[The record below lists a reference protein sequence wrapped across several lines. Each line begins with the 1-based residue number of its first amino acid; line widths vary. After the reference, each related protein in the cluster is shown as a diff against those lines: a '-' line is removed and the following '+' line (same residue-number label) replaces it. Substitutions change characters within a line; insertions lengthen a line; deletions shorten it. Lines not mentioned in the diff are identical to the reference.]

1 MGPRVVEDTEG
12 IRFFLWWR
20 RRGKGERRFRQTG
33 GSRTAPTV
41 RPGDGSPRSRGHGR
55 GFVFFC
61 GGNEGVRASGGSGR
75 RAVREPPLRCDREM
89 GPRIR
94 EDTEGGVDG
103 AEEVVEGPPWG
114 SFAICEHLFHD
125 RKCNRDCRLMA
136 RRSCHNGGIGS
147 TPIPSASSGQ
157 ALAFPHQRGKG
168 FEGGEILRLRCAV
181 LGIIWGERGGERWVP
196 AFARTR
202 RGSGRPQGSPLR
214 GAGRRGVK
222 GCFLSLGGSDLILLV

>member
-1 MGPRVVEDTEG
+1 MGRRMGPR
-12 IRFFLWWR
+12 IRGDKSRDYSFGRDSFFLWWK

-41 RPGDGSPRSRGHGR
+41 RPGDGSPHPRGHG
-55 GFVFFC
+55 
-61 GGNEGVRASGGSGR
+61 EGVRRRGGGR
-75 RAVREPPLRCDREM
+75 RS
-89 GPRIR
+89 I
-94 EDTEGGVDG
+94 
-103 AEEVVEGPPWG
+103 PWG
-114 SFAICEHLFHD
+114 SFAICEHLFHG
-125 RKCNRDCRLMA
+125 RKDNRGCRLVA

-196 AFARTR
+196 ASARTR

-222 GCFLSLGGSDLILLV
+222 GCFLSLGGSDLILLE